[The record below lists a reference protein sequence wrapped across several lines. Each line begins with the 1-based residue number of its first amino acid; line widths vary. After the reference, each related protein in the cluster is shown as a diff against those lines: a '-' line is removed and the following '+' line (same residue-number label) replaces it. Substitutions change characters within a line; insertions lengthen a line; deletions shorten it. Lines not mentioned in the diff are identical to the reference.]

1 MTQPTRSQI
10 APLQQVMAG
19 VIRWRGAASQSV
31 TDELVAE
38 EPLEIRVRASEG
50 ATETL
55 AVILRTPG
63 HDDELTVG
71 FLFSEGLLRER
82 PELAI
87 LAPGTDPDGL
97 PSDNGLD
104 VVSAPD
110 VDLLRRVH
118 EEGYS
123 RRFAVNASCGV
134 CGKNSVA
141 IACATLPPIPPDGFG
156 IAPETLY
163 SLPDQMYV
171 QQRVFAH

>member
-10 APLQQVMAG
+10 APLQQVRAG

-31 TDELVAE
+31 TDELVVE
-38 EPLEIRVRASEG
+38 EPLEIRVRASDG

-63 HDDELTVG
+63 HDEELAAG

-82 PELAI
+82 GELAI

-97 PSDNGLD
+97 PSDNVRD

-110 VDLLRRVH
+110 IDLLQRVQQ
-118 EEGYS
+118 EGYS

-141 IACATLPPIPPDGFG
+141 TACATLPPIPPDGFR
-156 IAPETLY
+156 IMPETLY
-163 SLPDQMYV
+163 ALPDQMHV
-171 QQRVFAH
+171 QQRVF